1 MYGVGFLVL
10 VRIRLARGNS
20 TAKSRG
26 VIGKGRFCWSCVR
39 AVRRY

>member
-26 VIGKGRFCWSCVR
+26 LLVR
-39 AVRRY
+39 DDFVGHV